1 MTAADEGLSSID
13 PTKAAQPVPP
23 TVPHLQSIAS
33 DERTPEPSMSKK
45 PSEPLPRP
53 YIDIDIEFPWSDS
66 PLSSAPSS
74 PVPPSPIA
82 KRQHSKSESSTLSK
96 PSRLPL
102 KRQSSFKVSPYF
114 PSPPKPPRGRVSQS
128 VVPFPPLSSLTFGLI
143 QEHLS
148 DNPFHLLIACIFLTK
163 TRGAVAIP
171 LFYDLI
177 YHYPTPSALAS
188 ARLVDVIDIFQH
200 LGLQNQRAKRVIA
213 LAKAWEANPPTKG
226 RRWKRLNYPKVGD
239 GKDIKLSEDP
249 IGDDVEDGRTAWE
262 IGHLPGTG
270 AYAMDSWRIFCRDD
284 LREIPVLSAAAPAE
298 ISEVVREEEMR
309 GEWAKVLPA
318 DKELRA
324 YLRWRWL
331 RLGWEW
337 DPLTGER
344 KRATEDVMRTARE
357 GGVVVEGDEG
367 GRLEGK
373 EEGAEIE
380 KSAAEGNSAI
390 KAKEK
395 EENAVSAD
403 IIEAIESHAL

>member
-1 MTAADEGLSSID
+1 M
-13 PTKAAQPVPP
+13 
-23 TVPHLQSIAS
+23 
-33 DERTPEPSMSKK
+33 
-45 PSEPLPRP
+45 
-53 YIDIDIEFPWSDS
+53 
-66 PLSSAPSS
+66 
-74 PVPPSPIA
+74 
-82 KRQHSKSESSTLSK
+82 
-96 PSRLPL
+96 
-102 KRQSSFKVSPYF
+102 
-114 PSPPKPPRGRVSQS
+114 
-128 VVPFPPLSSLTFGLI
+128 
-143 QEHLS
+143 
-148 DNPFHLLIACIFLTK
+148 
-163 TRGAVAIP
+163 
-171 LFYDLI
+171 
-177 YHYPTPSALAS
+177 
-188 ARLVDVIDIFQH
+188 DVIDIFQH

-249 IGDDVEDGRTAWE
+249 IGDDIEDGRTAWE

-373 EEGAEIE
+373 EECAEIE
-380 KSAAEGNSAI
+380 KTAAEGNSAI

-403 IIEAIESHAL
+403 IIEAIEPHDL

>member
-1 MTAADEGLSSID
+1 MTAADEGLSID
-13 PTKAAQPVPP
+13 PTEAAQSVPL

-33 DERTPEPSMSKK
+33 DDRTPERGMSKK

-53 YIDIDIEFPWSDS
+53 YIDVDIEFPWSDS

-82 KRQHSKSESSTLSK
+82 KCQQSKNKSSTLSR
-96 PSRLPL
+96 PPRLSS

-128 VVPFPPLSSLTFGLI
+128 VVPFPPLSSVTFGLI
-143 QEHLS
+143 QERLS
-148 DNPFHLLIACIFLTK
+148 DNPFHLLIACVFLTK

-188 ARLVDVIDIFQH
+188 AHLADVVDIFQH

-213 LAKAWEANPPTKG
+213 LAKAWEANPPAKG

-262 IGHLPGTG
+262 VGHLPGTG
-270 AYAMDSWRIFCRDD
+270 AYAIDSWRIFCRDD
-284 LREIPVLSAAAPAE
+284 LREVRMPSAAPPAE
-298 ISEVVREEEMR
+298 MKEDVREEMTR
-309 GEWAKVLPA
+309 EWAKVLPA

-357 GGVVVEGDEG
+357 GGVIVEGDEG

-373 EEGAEIE
+373 EEVV
-380 KSAAEGNSAI
+380 KI
-390 KAKEK
+390 K
-395 EENAVSAD
+395 
-403 IIEAIESHAL
+403 